1 MNLQTTIDLDIKG
14 FFQWWSRELAFLIPQ
29 KLRQLWSDRS
39 GKLVF
44 TVTDQG
50 FKLDFYRDAESE
62 PIFSRTLDSSDRTAY
77 QNLLNEYADIQKS
90 ERVLRLTDEQAI
102 KKILYLP
109 AATQENLQ
117 QVVGFELDRY
127 TPFKPEQVYF
137 SVVPLEMTEHGQLQV
152 MLVLTPRPFL
162 DKRLSQLGAWFVRP
176 GRVEYQPI
184 TETFPELEGKYN
196 LLPESYQPGVNKLA
210 QSIHWLLSGVMLILL
225 LSVLVFPVWHEKQA
239 VDLLKNQI
247 KVLEKETRI
256 VDEQQL
262 KIDALR
268 EETQRLINIKQQ
280 TPEMVAVFNEL
291 SRLLKDDTWLT
302 HLQYSETHMQIQ
314 GQSPAASELISL
326 LEASPFFSK
335 VSFASPLT
343 QDKTTGLE
351 RFQIS
356 MDVGAIAPQA
366 DQAEPA
372 ETELEQSESGEEVEA
387 TDAVDPAAEEGE
399 Q

>member
-1 MNLQTTIDLDIKG
+1 MNLQTTIDLDIKS
-14 FFQWWSRELAFLIPQ
+14 FLQWWGRELAFLIPQ
-29 KLRQLWSDRS
+29 KLKQLLSDRS
-39 GKLVF
+39 GNLVF

-50 FKLDFYRDAESE
+50 FNVELYRDAESK
-62 PIFSRTLDSSDRTAY
+62 PVFSQNLDSEDRDGYEALKKRY
-77 QNLLNEYADIQKS
+77 PDIQKAD
-90 ERVLRLTDEQAI
+90 RILRLTDAEAI
-102 KKILYLP
+102 KKIIYLP
-109 AATQENLQ
+109 AAAQENLG

-137 SVVPLEMTEHGQLQV
+137 SVVPIETTEEGQLKV
-152 MLVLTPRPFL
+152 LLVLTRRESL
-162 DKRLSQLGAWFVRP
+162 DAKLDQLNAWFVRP
-176 GRVEYQPI
+176 SRVEYLPLIGAIPPHNLQP
-184 TETFPELEGKYN
+184 F
-196 LLPESYQPGVNKLA
+196 QPGSNKLA
-210 QSIHWLLSGVMLILL
+210 QSIHWLLSGVMMILL
-225 LSVLVFPVWHEKQA
+225 LAVLVFPVWHEKQA

-247 KVLEKETRI
+247 KALEKETRI

-268 EETQRLINIKQQ
+268 DETQRLINIKEQ
-280 TPEMVAVFNEL
+280 TPEMAAVLNEL

-314 GQSPAASELISL
+314 GQSPAASGLISV

-356 MDVGAIAPQA
+356 MDVGTISPQPGQSETEQEPVA
-366 DQAEPA
+366 TDSAEP
-372 ETELEQSESGEEVEA
+372 ESTESAAPEESGINE
-387 TDAVDPAAEEGE
+387 
-399 Q
+399 

>member
-14 FFQWWSRELAFLIPQ
+14 FFRWWSRELAFLVPQ
-29 KLRQLWSDRS
+29 KLTQLWSDRY

-50 FKLDFYRDAESE
+50 FNVDFYRDAETV
-62 PIFSRTLDSSDRTAY
+62 PVFSRTLDSNDRAAY
-77 QNLLNEYADIQKS
+77 QNLINEYADSKKADRI
-90 ERVLRLTDEQAI
+90 LRLTDNQAI
-102 KKILYLP
+102 KKLLFLP
-109 AATQENLQ
+109 AAAQENLK

-137 SVVPLEMTEHGQLQV
+137 SAVPLEVTEHGQLQV
-152 MLVLTPRPFL
+152 MLVLTQRVFL

-176 GRVEYQPI
+176 SRVEFQPLN
-184 TETFPELEGKYN
+184 EAYPQLEGQYN
-196 LLPESYQPGVNKLA
+196 LLPESYRPGVNKLA
-210 QSIHWLLSGVMLILL
+210 QSIHWLLSGVMLMLL

-239 VDLLKNQI
+239 VDILKNQI
-247 KVLEKETRI
+247 KALEKETRI
-256 VDEQQL
+256 VDDQQL

-268 EETQRLINIKQQ
+268 DETQRLIDIKYQ
-280 TPEMVAVFNEL
+280 TPDMVAVLNEL

-314 GQSPAASELISL
+314 GQSPASSALISL
-326 LEASPFFSK
+326 LEASPFFSN

-356 MDVGAIAPQA
+356 MDVGAIAPPA
-366 DQAEPA
+366 AHSDTVEEP
-372 ETELEQSESGEEVEA
+372 VV
-387 TDAVDPAAEEGE
+387 TDEAVDAAPEEE
-399 Q
+399 ASPQESETNE